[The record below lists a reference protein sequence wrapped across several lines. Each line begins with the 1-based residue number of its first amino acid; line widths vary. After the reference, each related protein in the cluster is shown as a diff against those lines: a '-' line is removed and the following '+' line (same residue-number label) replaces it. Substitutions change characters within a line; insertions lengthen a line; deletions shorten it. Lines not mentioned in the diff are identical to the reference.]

1 MSRRD
6 RASPSSRAHDR
17 IRTGDLFLT
26 KEVLYHLSYMGI
38 RVAGLRHRQERETGI
53 EPATP
58 SLEGSCSAN

>member
-1 MSRRD
+1 MLH
-6 RASPSSRAHDR
+6 AAVPRAHDR

-38 RVAGLRHRQERETGI
+38 RAAAVRRRHERETGV